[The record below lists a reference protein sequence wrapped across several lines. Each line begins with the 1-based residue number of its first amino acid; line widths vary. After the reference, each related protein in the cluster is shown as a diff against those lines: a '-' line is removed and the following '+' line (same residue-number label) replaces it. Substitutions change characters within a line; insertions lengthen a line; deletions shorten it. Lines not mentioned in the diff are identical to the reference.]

1 MSSPASP
8 RFQKIISL
16 IKTGVWIIIA
26 ISLVKFAF
34 FPSTGASQSDQP
46 LDPSANY
53 GQMTVTPTKAD
64 ITNTVS
70 VNGNIEN
77 DPSTVVKATG
87 TGEVNY
93 IAVADGTYVEAGA
106 MILQVRKP
114 NETNGASVNT
124 NVIEG
129 DTAPPQSTPQTYT
142 YTDITAPAS
151 GTLHLSA
158 LLGQYFNIGDQLG
171 TIAPSTYSAVATLNA
186 DQLYRI
192 QETPSEATVTITNGP
207 APFTCSGLKIVTP
220 DATQKNT
227 NQQGENQQSTGIQAR
242 CAIPA
247 DQKVF
252 PGLGLKM
259 DIVAGSATDVLTL
272 PISAVEGR
280 FQSGFVYLPVSDG
293 AGKPEKKPVTLGLT
307 NGEIVEIKEGLTESD
322 SVLEFIPTAS
332 SDATR
337 DSESGAD
344 GATPLTGTTESS
356 AG

>member
-1 MSSPASP
+1 MSSSTSP
-8 RFQKIISL
+8 RFQKIIAL

-34 FPSTGASQSDQP
+34 FPSTGADQSDQP
-46 LDPSANY
+46 LDPNANY
-53 GQMTVTPTKAD
+53 GQMTVSPTKAD

-87 TGEVNY
+87 AGTVNY
-93 IAVADGTYVEAGA
+93 IAVSDGTYVEAGA
-106 MILQVRKP
+106 MILQVRDQK
-114 NETNGASVNT
+114 NDSDNSLAT
-124 NVIEG
+124 G
-129 DTAPPQSTPQTYT
+129 DEEIRPTPTYT

-158 LLGQYFNIGDQLG
+158 LLGQRFDIGDQLG

-220 DATQKNT
+220 DTTQKNT

-280 FQSGFVYLPVSDG
+280 FQSGFVYIPATDG

-307 NGEIVEIKEGLTESD
+307 DGEIVEIKEGLTESD

-332 SDATR
+332 SEKTQG
-337 DSESGAD
+337 SESGVD

>member
-1 MSSPASP
+1 MSSSTSP
-8 RFQKIISL
+8 RFQKIIAL

-106 MILQVRKP
+106 MILQVRDQK
-114 NETNGASVNT
+114 NDSDNSLAT
-124 NVIEG
+124 G
-129 DTAPPQSTPQTYT
+129 DEEIRPTPTYT

-332 SDATR
+332 SDATQG
-337 DSESGAD
+337 SESGVD

>member
-1 MSSPASP
+1 MSSSTSP
-8 RFQKIISL
+8 RFQKIIAL

-106 MILQVRKP
+106 MILQIRKDITS
-114 NETNGASVNT
+114 ER
-124 NVIEG
+124 
-129 DTAPPQSTPQTYT
+129 PPATDKTDDQPTRTFT

-158 LLGQYFNIGDQLG
+158 LLGQEFSIGDQLG

-220 DATQKNT
+220 DTTQKNT

-280 FQSGFVYLPVSDG
+280 FQSGFVYIPASDG

-344 GATPLTGTTESS
+344 GATPLTGSTESS

>member
-34 FPSTGASQSDQP
+34 FPPTGASQSDQP

-87 TGEVNY
+87 AGEVNY

-106 MILQVRKP
+106 MILQIR
-114 NETNGASVNT
+114 EDITS
-124 NVIEG
+124 ER
-129 DTAPPQSTPQTYT
+129 PPATDKTDDQPTRTFT

-158 LLGQYFNIGDQLG
+158 LLGQEFNIGDQLG

-280 FQSGFVYLPVSDG
+280 FQSGFVYIPATDG

-332 SDATR
+332 SDATQG
-337 DSESGAD
+337 SESGVD

>member
-1 MSSPASP
+1 MSSSTSP
-8 RFQKIISL
+8 RFQKIIAL

-34 FPSTGASQSDQP
+34 FPSTEANQSDQP

-70 VNGNIEN
+70 VNGTIEN

-87 TGEVNY
+87 AGTVNY

-106 MILQVRKP
+106 MILQVRKDVSESTLMP
-114 NETNGASVNT
+114 DTEGNT
-124 NVIEG
+124 EPK
-129 DTAPPQSTPQTYT
+129 TT

-151 GTLHLSA
+151 GTLHLNA
-158 LLGQYFNIGDQLG
+158 LLGQRFNIGDQLG

-220 DATQKNT
+220 DTTQKNT

-280 FQSGFVYLPVSDG
+280 FQSGFVYLPASDG
-293 AGKPEKKPVTLGLT
+293 ADKPEKKPVTLGLT

-322 SVLEFIPTAS
+322 SVLEFIPTS
-332 SDATR
+332 SSEKTQG
-337 DSESGAD
+337 SESGAD
-344 GATPLTGTTESS
+344 GATPLTVTIENS

>member
-1 MSSPASP
+1 MSSSTSP

-34 FPSTGASQSDQP
+34 FPSTGADQSDQP

-77 DPSTVVKATG
+77 DPSTIVKATG

-106 MILQVRKP
+106 MILQVRDDSKTYSD
-114 NETNGASVNT
+114 ESLTAGDGGNT
-124 NVIEG
+124 VSS
-129 DTAPPQSTPQTYT
+129 QSTKIYT

-158 LLGQYFNIGDQLG
+158 LLGQRFNIGDQLG

-227 NQQGENQQSTGIQAR
+227 NQQGETQQSTGIQAR

-280 FQSGFVYLPVSDG
+280 FQSGFVYLPASDG

-344 GATPLTGTTESS
+344 GATPLTGSTESS

>member
-1 MSSPASP
+1 MSSSTSP
-8 RFQKIISL
+8 RFQKIIAL

-34 FPSTGASQSDQP
+34 FPSTGADQSDHP
-46 LDPSANY
+46 LDPNANY
-53 GQMTVTPTKAD
+53 GQMTVSPTKAD

-87 TGEVNY
+87 AGTVNY
-93 IAVADGTYVEAGA
+93 IAVSDGTYVEAGA
-106 MILQVRKP
+106 MILQVRK
-114 NETNGASVNT
+114 VNDSDNSLT
-124 NVIEG
+124 TG
-129 DTAPPQSTPQTYT
+129 DEEIRPTPTYT

-158 LLGQYFNIGDQLG
+158 LLGQEFSIGDQLG

-220 DATQKNT
+220 DTTQKNT

-272 PISAVEGR
+272 PVSAVEGR
-280 FQSGFVYLPVSDG
+280 FQSGFVYIPATDG

-307 NGEIVEIKEGLTESD
+307 DGEIVEIKEGLTESD

-332 SDATR
+332 SNATR
-337 DSESGAD
+337 GSESGVD

>member
-1 MSSPASP
+1 MSSSTSP
-8 RFQKIISL
+8 RFQKIIAL

-34 FPSTGASQSDQP
+34 FPSTGADQSDQP
-46 LDPSANY
+46 LDPNANY
-53 GQMTVTPTKAD
+53 GQMTVSPTKAD

-87 TGEVNY
+87 AGTVNY
-93 IAVADGTYVEAGA
+93 IAVSDGTYVEAGA
-106 MILQVRKP
+106 MILQVRGQ
-114 NETNGASVNT
+114 NNGDNSEVSD
-124 NVIEG
+124 EE
-129 DTAPPQSTPQTYT
+129 PTPT

-158 LLGQYFNIGDQLG
+158 LLGQRFDIGDQLG

-220 DATQKNT
+220 DTTQKNT
-227 NQQGENQQSTGIQAR
+227 NQQGENQQSSGIQAR

-280 FQSGFVYLPVSDG
+280 FQSGFVYIPATDG

-307 NGEIVEIKEGLTESD
+307 DGEIVEIKEGLTESD

-332 SDATR
+332 SEKTQG
-337 DSESGAD
+337 SESGVD
-344 GATPLTGTTESS
+344 GATPLTVTTESS

>member
-1 MSSPASP
+1 MSSSTSP
-8 RFQKIISL
+8 RFRKIIAL

-34 FPSTGASQSDQP
+34 FPSTGADQSDQP
-46 LDPSANY
+46 LDPNANY
-53 GQMTVTPTKAD
+53 GQMTVSPTKAD

-87 TGEVNY
+87 AGTVNY
-93 IAVADGTYVEAGA
+93 IAVSDGTYVEAGA
-106 MILQVRKP
+106 MILQVRDQK
-114 NETNGASVNT
+114 NDSDNSLAT
-124 NVIEG
+124 G
-129 DTAPPQSTPQTYT
+129 DEEIRPTPTYT

-158 LLGQYFNIGDQLG
+158 LLGQRFDIGDQLG

-220 DATQKNT
+220 DTTQKNT

-280 FQSGFVYLPVSDG
+280 FQSGFVYIPATDG

-307 NGEIVEIKEGLTESD
+307 DGEIVEIKEGLTESD

-337 DSESGAD
+337 GSESGVD

>member
-1 MSSPASP
+1 MSSSTSP
-8 RFQKIISL
+8 RFQKIIAL

-34 FPSTGASQSDQP
+34 FPSTGADQSDQP

-70 VNGNIEN
+70 VNGTIEN

-87 TGEVNY
+87 AGEVNY
-93 IAVADGTYVEAGA
+93 IAVSDGTYVEAGA
-106 MILQVRKP
+106 MILQIRGQNESNP
-114 NETNGASVNT
+114 NTD
-124 NVIEG
+124 
-129 DTAPPQSTPQTYT
+129 DTDDQQTPTYT

-220 DATQKNT
+220 DTTQKNT

-280 FQSGFVYLPVSDG
+280 FQSGFVYIPASDG

>member
-1 MSSPASP
+1 MSSSTSP
-8 RFQKIISL
+8 RFQKIIAL

-34 FPSTGASQSDQP
+34 FPSTGADQSDHP
-46 LDPSANY
+46 LDPNANY
-53 GQMTVTPTKAD
+53 GQMTVSPTKAD

-87 TGEVNY
+87 AGEVNY
-93 IAVADGTYVEAGA
+93 IAVSDGTYVEAGA
-106 MILQVRKP
+106 MILQIRKDITS
-114 NETNGASVNT
+114 E
-124 NVIEG
+124 
-129 DTAPPQSTPQTYT
+129 STPATDDEEIRPTPTYT

-158 LLGQYFNIGDQLG
+158 LLGQRFDIGDQLG

-220 DATQKNT
+220 DTTQKNT

-280 FQSGFVYLPVSDG
+280 FQSGFVYIPATDG

-307 NGEIVEIKEGLTESD
+307 DGEIVEIKEGLTESD

-337 DSESGAD
+337 GSESGVD
-344 GATPLTGTTESS
+344 GATPLTVTTESS

>member
-1 MSSPASP
+1 MSSSTSP
-8 RFQKIISL
+8 RFQKIIAL

-34 FPSTGASQSDQP
+34 FPSTGADQSDQP
-46 LDPSANY
+46 LDPNANY
-53 GQMTVTPTKAD
+53 GQMTVSPTKAD

-87 TGEVNY
+87 AGTVNY
-93 IAVADGTYVEAGA
+93 IAVSDGTYVEAGA
-106 MILQVRKP
+106 MILQVRK
-114 NETNGASVNT
+114 VNDSDNSLT
-124 NVIEG
+124 TG
-129 DTAPPQSTPQTYT
+129 DEEIRPTPTYT

-158 LLGQYFNIGDQLG
+158 LLGQEFSIGDQLG

-220 DATQKNT
+220 DTTQKNT

-272 PISAVEGR
+272 PVSAVEGR
-280 FQSGFVYLPVSDG
+280 FQSGFVYIPATDG

-307 NGEIVEIKEGLTESD
+307 DGEIVEIKEGLTESD

-337 DSESGAD
+337 GSESGVD
-344 GATPLTGTTESS
+344 GATPLTVTTESS

>member
-8 RFQKIISL
+8 RFQKIIAL

-34 FPSTGASQSDQP
+34 FPPTGASQSDQP

-106 MILQVRKP
+106 MILQIRKDIT
-114 NETNGASVNT
+114 NESTPAIGNEENT
-124 NVIEG
+124 VP
-129 DTAPPQSTPQTYT
+129 TQSTKIYT

-158 LLGQYFNIGDQLG
+158 LLGQFFNIGDQLG

-220 DATQKNT
+220 DTTQKNT

-280 FQSGFVYLPVSDG
+280 FQSGFVYIPASDG

-332 SDATR
+332 SDATQG
-337 DSESGAD
+337 SESGVD

>member
-1 MSSPASP
+1 MSSSTSP
-8 RFQKIISL
+8 RFQKIIAL

-34 FPSTGASQSDQP
+34 FPSTGADQSDQP

-53 GQMTVTPTKAD
+53 GQMTVSPTKAD

-87 TGEVNY
+87 AGTVNY
-93 IAVADGTYVEAGA
+93 IAVSDGTYVEAGA
-106 MILQVRKP
+106 MILQVRGEP
-114 NETNGASVNT
+114 DNDSLPQAGDEDETPSR
-124 NVIEG
+124 
-129 DTAPPQSTPQTYT
+129 STPT

-158 LLGQYFNIGDQLG
+158 LLGQRFSIGDQLG

-220 DATQKNT
+220 DTTQKNT

-280 FQSGFVYLPVSDG
+280 FQSGFVYIPATDG

-307 NGEIVEIKEGLTESD
+307 DGEIVEIKEGLTESD

-337 DSESGAD
+337 DSESGVD

>member
-1 MSSPASP
+1 MSSSTSP
-8 RFQKIISL
+8 RFQKIIAL

-34 FPSTGASQSDQP
+34 FPSRADQSDQP
-46 LDPSANY
+46 LDPNANY
-53 GQMTVTPTKAD
+53 GQMTVSPTKAD

-87 TGEVNY
+87 AGTVNY
-93 IAVADGTYVEAGA
+93 IAVSDGTYVEAGA
-106 MILQVRKP
+106 MILQVRDQK
-114 NETNGASVNT
+114 NDSDNSLAT
-124 NVIEG
+124 G
-129 DTAPPQSTPQTYT
+129 DEEIRPTPTYT

-158 LLGQYFNIGDQLG
+158 LLGQRFDIGDQLG

-220 DATQKNT
+220 DTTQKNT

-280 FQSGFVYLPVSDG
+280 FQSGFVYIPATDG

-307 NGEIVEIKEGLTESD
+307 DGEIVEIKEGLTESD

-332 SDATR
+332 SEKTQG
-337 DSESGAD
+337 SESGVD

>member
-1 MSSPASP
+1 M
-8 RFQKIISL
+8 
-16 IKTGVWIIIA
+16 
-26 ISLVKFAF
+26 
-34 FPSTGASQSDQP
+34 
-46 LDPSANY
+46 
-53 GQMTVTPTKAD
+53 
-64 ITNTVS
+64 
-70 VNGNIEN
+70 
-77 DPSTVVKATG
+77 
-87 TGEVNY
+87 
-93 IAVADGTYVEAGA
+93 
-106 MILQVRKP
+106 
-114 NETNGASVNT
+114 
-124 NVIEG
+124 
-129 DTAPPQSTPQTYT
+129 
-142 YTDITAPAS
+142 
-151 GTLHLSA
+151 
-158 LLGQYFNIGDQLG
+158 
-171 TIAPSTYSAVATLNA
+171 ATLNA

-220 DATQKNT
+220 DTTQKNT

-272 PISAVEGR
+272 PVSAVEGR
-280 FQSGFVYLPVSDG
+280 FQSGFVYIPATDG

-307 NGEIVEIKEGLTESD
+307 DGEIVEIKEGLTESD

-337 DSESGAD
+337 GSESGVD
-344 GATPLTGTTESS
+344 GATPLTVTTESS

>member
-1 MSSPASP
+1 MSSSTSP
-8 RFQKIISL
+8 RFQKIIAL

-34 FPSTGASQSDQP
+34 FPSTGADQSDQP
-46 LDPSANY
+46 LDPNANY

-87 TGEVNY
+87 AGEVNY
-93 IAVADGTYVEAGA
+93 IAVSDGTYVEAGA
-106 MILQVRKP
+106 MILQVRDQK
-114 NETNGASVNT
+114 NDSDNSLAT
-124 NVIEG
+124 G
-129 DTAPPQSTPQTYT
+129 DEEIRPTPTYT

-158 LLGQYFNIGDQLG
+158 LLGQRFDIGDQLG

-220 DATQKNT
+220 DTTQKNT

-280 FQSGFVYLPVSDG
+280 FQSGFVYIPATDG

-307 NGEIVEIKEGLTESD
+307 DGEIVEIKEGLTESD

-332 SDATR
+332 SEKTQG
-337 DSESGAD
+337 SESGVD